1 MLRGFALRIDYG
13 IILVS
18 VVFFVASI
26 YMGGLS
32 FQVADLPLRVGLVNF
47 ATSLFF
53 VGVMLQV
60 FLVLV
65 FVLKRR
71 LAKVT

>member
-1 MLRGFALRIDYG
+1 MFRGFALRIDHG

-18 VVFFVASI
+18 VVFFAASI

-32 FQVADLPLRVGLVNF
+32 FQVADLSLKVDLVTF
-47 ATSLFF
+47 ATSLFL

-71 LAKVT
+71 LAKAT